1 MVKPPPSLFD
11 SFATAPVIRRPSWRR
26 ALFAVIFAI
35 LVGLTLFPEKYRAA
49 VTLTPTDP
57 GSLGLASA
65 LTQLG
70 AVQNVFGQQT
80 AVEVSLLI
88 GRSDAV
94 RERVIKEAN
103 LTERLDR
110 DEVAA
115 TRWLEREVDL
125 RALRGG
131 IVQVELLNEDADLAH
146 DIVAAYA
153 VSIRDEL
160 AKVSREQTAYKRRV
174 LEELVKDA
182 SNRLSDAQARYD
194 TFRMKTR
201 YSSPEAAIGAIGAR
215 VPQLEDMIIGKE
227 TQLNAAREFYSDD
240 HLNVRQI
247 QAEIDALRKQL
258 AEARSLSP
266 DNENS
271 VGRVVRE
278 STEVDRLRRELDL
291 SLSLY
296 ESYKRLLEG
305 ASVEELTS
313 TANIR
318 ILESAYIDTSRQ
330 FNLAFGVLAALVLL
344 LGFGIEF
351 YAWRVPVGTARRDGG
366 AEADGRKAAAP

>member
-1 MVKPPPSLFD
+1 MFFVL
-11 SFATAPVIRRPSWRR
+11 
-26 ALFAVIFAI
+26 
-35 LVGLTLFPEKYRAA
+35 LVAFVLLTIFPEKYRAA

-94 RERVIKEAN
+94 REQVIEKLKLDDRVGKSKIE
-103 LTERLDR
+103 T
-110 DEVAA
+110 
-115 TRWLEREVDL
+115 TRWLDREVDV

-146 DIVAAYA
+146 DIVGAYA
-153 VSIRDEL
+153 VGIRDEL
-160 AKVSREQTAYKRRV
+160 ADVSRKQTAYKRKV
-174 LEELVKDA
+174 LEELVQDA
-182 SNRLSDAQARYD
+182 SDRLAAAQAKYD
-194 TFRMKTR
+194 IFRKRTR
-201 YSSPEAAIGAIGAR
+201 YSSPESSIGAIGER
-215 VPQLEDMIIGKE
+215 VPQLEDMLIGKQ
-227 TQLNAAREFYSDD
+227 TQLNAAREFYTDD

-247 QAEIDALRKQL
+247 KAEIDALNLQL

-266 DNENS
+266 GDPNS

-278 STEVDRLRRELDL
+278 STEVDKLRRELNL

-296 ESYKRLLEG
+296 ESYKRVLEG
-305 ASVEELTS
+305 TVVEELTS

-318 ILESAYIDTSRQ
+318 ILESAYVDTSRQ
-330 FNLAFGVLAALVLL
+330 FNLPFGIIAAIILL
-344 LGFGIEF
+344 LGLGIEF
-351 YAWRVPVGTARRDGG
+351 YNWRLPNG
-366 AEADGRKAAAP
+366 AGRVADPA

>member
-11 SFATAPVIRRPSWRR
+11 SFARTPVIRRPLWRR
-26 ALFAVIFAI
+26 TLFAVLVAI
-35 LVGLTLFPEKYRAA
+35 LVALTLFPEKYRAA

-57 GSLGLASA
+57 GSLGLANA

-94 RERVIKEAN
+94 REKVIAEAK
-103 LTERLDR
+103 LTKRLDMNA
-110 DEVAA
+110 VAA

-131 IVQVELLNEDADLAH
+131 IVQIELLNEDADLAH

-153 VSIRDEL
+153 AAIRDQL
-160 AKVSREQTAYKRRV
+160 AEVSREQTAYKRRV
-174 LEELVKDA
+174 LEELVEDA
-182 SNRLSDAQARYD
+182 SDRLAKAQARYD
-194 TFRMKTR
+194 TFRMRTR
-201 YSSPEAAIGAIGAR
+201 YSSPESAIGAIGAR
-215 VPQLEDMIIGKE
+215 VPQLEDMIRGKE
-227 TQLNAAREFYSDD
+227 TQLNAAREFFSDD

-247 QAEIDALRKQL
+247 KAEIDALRQQL

-305 ASVEELTS
+305 AAVEELTS

-318 ILESAYIDTSRQ
+318 ILETAYIDTSRQ
-330 FNLAFGVLAALVLL
+330 FNIAYGVLTVLVLL
-344 LGFGIEF
+344 LGLGIEF
-351 YAWRVPVGTARRDGG
+351 YSWRMPIGT
-366 AEADGRKAAAP
+366 GRAAG